1 MLLLLFLHFKFL
13 FFLLVS
19 LFRRCLLLDNKLVSV
34 VIHKLFVRD
43 DVFERNNLMILTRVA
58 TLLQLGLKH
67 MVELKGKSVASLL
80 YWCSFL

>member
-1 MLLLLFLHFKFL
+1 
-13 FFLLVS
+13 
-19 LFRRCLLLDNKLVSV
+19 
-34 VIHKLFVRD
+34 
-43 DVFERNNLMILTRVA
+43 MILTRVA